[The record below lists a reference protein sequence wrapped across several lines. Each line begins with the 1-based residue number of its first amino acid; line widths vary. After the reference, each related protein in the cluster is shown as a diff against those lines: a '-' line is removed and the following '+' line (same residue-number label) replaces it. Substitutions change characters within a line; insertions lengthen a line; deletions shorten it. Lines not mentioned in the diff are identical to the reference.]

1 MLLQNHITIQC
12 HLFHMVTVDDVA
24 SGLKCKTYTVET
36 DVRVVMEL
44 YQENL
49 EVVKVKKNT

>member
-1 MLLQNHITIQC
+1 
-12 HLFHMVTVDDVA
+12 MVTVDDVA